1 MQQHQHAPVLA
12 PYGSLAFLSVM
23 AKVGNVKVITQSLA
37 NSRSTGAIDHRK
49 VVRRNASV

>member
-1 MQQHQHAPVLA
+1 MQQHQHAAVLA

-23 AKVGNVKVITQSLA
+23 AKVGNPKGNPQAQATVG
-37 NSRSTGAIDHRK
+37 STATTGQRK